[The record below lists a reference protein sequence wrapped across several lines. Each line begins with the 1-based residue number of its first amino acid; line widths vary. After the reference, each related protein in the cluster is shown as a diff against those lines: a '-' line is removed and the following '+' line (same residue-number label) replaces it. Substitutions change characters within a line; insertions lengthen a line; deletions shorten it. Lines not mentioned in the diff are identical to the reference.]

1 MGKKAFNF
9 LLNVLRAF
17 RDNEIEVDG
26 ELDLVIDILEE
37 QE

>member
-1 MGKKAFNF
+1 MSKKAFKL